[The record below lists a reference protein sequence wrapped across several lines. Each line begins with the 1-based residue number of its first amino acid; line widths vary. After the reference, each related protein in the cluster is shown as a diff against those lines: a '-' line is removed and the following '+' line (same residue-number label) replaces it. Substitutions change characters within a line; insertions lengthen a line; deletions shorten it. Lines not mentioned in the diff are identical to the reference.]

1 MSEKINEFELKDELS
16 EIFDPPPETILI
28 SEKTSGRCPAAV
40 QSSQVQIATTKEKT
54 SEQLAE
60 DDFNYVRQ
68 NLHDVI
74 DTGKRA
80 LENLAQMAEDSA
92 TPRCHEIVGE
102 LMKNIADSTRELFE
116 LHQKMKNLKKESAP
130 SNQSANVSGDMNVT
144 NNNLMLT
151 TSELLKF
158 IKDNNSV
165 K

>member
-16 EIFDPPPETILI
+16 EIFDTPPETILI
-28 SEKTSGRCPAAV
+28 AEKTPGCPAVV
-40 QSSQVQIATTKEKT
+40 QNPQVQIATTKEKT
-54 SEQLAE
+54 NEQLAE
-60 DDFNYVRQ
+60 DDFNYARQ

-102 LMKNIADSTRELFE
+102 LMKNIADSTRESFE

-130 SNQSANVSGDMNVT
+130 GNRSANVSGDMNVT

-158 IKDNNSV
+158 IKDNNSS

>member
-16 EIFDPPPETILI
+16 EIFDTPPETILVT
-28 SEKTSGRCPAAV
+28 EKTSERCPTVV
-40 QSSQVQIATTKEKT
+40 QKPQVQIASTKEKT
-54 SEQLAE
+54 NDQLAE
-60 DDFNYVRQ
+60 DDFNYARQ

-74 DTGKRA
+74 DIGKMA

-116 LHQKMKNLKKESAP
+116 LHQKMKNLKKESVP
-130 SNQSANVSGDMNVT
+130 GNQSANVSGDMSVT
-144 NNNLMLT
+144 NNNLFLT

-158 IKDNNSV
+158 IKDNSA